1 MLKKDKHKFY
11 DFFYKINE
19 RSKFKIYLLKTKSSQ
34 SQLKL
39 YMLYDVFYNVVVSY
53 KQRLLNGADF
63 VILREFNTIP
73 FFVSA
78 LFLWPI
84 SKRIILN
91 INHNFQKALIS
102 RVHYWLLILYDALG
116 FRYLCFECEKSPIL
130 FKNTMLTIPF
140 PIEGLGERHLTK
152 TTSDSCLA
160 RIGFAGSYRTEKKI
174 EELLIALQPLKAM
187 NYELVL
193 ATDNESLLQEYHSKG
208 WTVFNTSDTENYL
221 KSIEYINILVLNYD
235 VKNYYCRHSG
245 VLTDFIA
252 KGKIVIAPNYLIFRR
267 QLLEPCQV
275 GLLFDDLTLLP
286 KLVHSNMGKLLCTF
300 DINREMYINSR
311 RFASVVQ
318 QLDEQLSCLKQN

>member
-1 MLKKDKHKFY
+1 MERDKH
-11 DFFYKINE
+11 
-19 RSKFKIYLLKTKSSQ
+19 R
-34 SQLKL
+34 
-39 YMLYDVFYNVVVSY
+39 FYNFLDDLCKRSRFELIVVKTLGSRFEPSFIFVLFDLIYIPYICY
-53 KQRLLNGADF
+53 KNIFNGKEL
-63 VILREFNTIP
+63 IIIREFNTIP
-73 FFVSA
+73 FFISA

-84 SKRIILN
+84 SKRIVLN
-91 INHNFQKALIS
+91 VNHNFQKALIS

-116 FRYLCFECEKSPIL
+116 FRYLCFECEKSPIP

-140 PIEGLGERHLTK
+140 PIEGLGERHFTK
-152 TTSDSCLA
+152 TNSDSCQA

-208 WTVFNTSDTENYL
+208 WMVFNTSDTENYL

-252 KGKIVIAPNYLIFRR
+252 KGKVVIAPNYLIFRR

-286 KLVHSNMGKLLCTF
+286 KLVHSNMGELLCTF
-300 DINREMYINSR
+300 DINRKMYINSR